1 MALLIRMGIRG
12 LGKDWVWLLGVALL
26 VGATLCIAAYAL
38 GSGTATGGMLCVA
51 LIALAVAQGLAAM
64 HGQLRSSEMQRNL
77 GNQQDYSVAIASV
90 AEETRR
96 LNMEGMA
103 LARHVEQFRQDTS
116 MHNSGLAEA
125 LSALRQGH
133 EEVAE
138 NLKSIMDAQ
147 RDIQDNLVE
156 AAKHRINAKA
166 LDFAIEREQ
175 NWLAQFEADEPPVAP
190 IAKVVDEPEI
200 ITAFERSALGDALTL
215 ALEPIVDLYTSNT
228 AHYRMVLGMTNE
240 QGHEVPHD
248 VFLHHAERMG
258 LRDTLDQHVVEQSLA
273 LLGQLRQRD
282 ANLCIFVPVGAVTL
296 ATPATIHNI
305 LTTLR
310 NLPDLMQG
318 IVLDVSHA
326 VLASLSES
334 SLEGLATLARGGVM
348 LSLSQASLS
357 GVDLGSLSR
366 LNVRYVGLAAS
377 SVGIGGIVAAGLP
390 GFVQSAR
397 ALRIQIVISNVG
409 DPRHVNGLSRI
420 ARYAS
425 GPAFAIPRKLKR
437 TTPESNPLS
446 QAA

>member
-175 NWLAQFEADEPPVAP
+175 NWLAQFEADEPPVAQ
-190 IAKVVDEPEI
+190 IVDEPEI

-437 TTPESNPLS
+437 TTAESNSLS

>member
-1 MALLIRMGIRG
+1 

-64 HGQLRSSEMQRNL
+64 HGQLRSSELQRTL
-77 GNQQDYSVAIASV
+77 ENQQDYSVAIGSV

-175 NWLAQFEADEPPVAP
+175 NWLAQFEEEEEPPVAP
-190 IAKVVDEPEI
+190 IATIAEEPEPV
-200 ITAFERSALGDALTL
+200 TAFERSALGDALTL

-240 QGHEVPHD
+240 MGHEVPHD

-273 LLGQLRQRD
+273 LLSQLRQRD

-310 NLPDLMQG
+310 NIPDLMQG

-357 GVDLGSLSR
+357 GVDLGALSR

-377 SVGIGGIVAAGLP
+377 SVGIGGIVSAGLP

-397 ALRIQIVISNVG
+397 ALRIQIVISNLG
-409 DPRHVNGLSRI
+409 DPRHVEGLSRI

-437 TTPESNPLS
+437 TTPENSSLS